1 MLCIWC
7 LKNKLARGT
16 PEPKARRQ
24 AVFSGSLDKVAWRA
38 LWLPVFLSKESA
50 MARPMPTYA
59 DVVAAR
65 ARIGALACRT
75 PLVEHPA
82 LNAAVGGRVL
92 LKAENLQRVGAFKF
106 RGAYNKVAQ
115 VDGATFPGGVVA
127 CSSGNHA
134 QGVAAA
140 ATLRGLR
147 STIVMPSDA
156 PRLKIERTKA
166 FGAEVIPY
174 DRASEDRDAIARAI
188 CESRKAAYVHPFD
201 DPDVIAGQGT
211 LGLEM
216 MEQAAALG
224 VKPDVVLVGAS
235 GGGLIGGV
243 SLAVKEAS
251 PATIIYSVE
260 PAGFD
265 DLARSLARGAR
276 ERNERLSG
284 SICDALMAA
293 TPGEIT
299 FEMAKRN
306 LAGGLAVTDE
316 EAKAAVRFAFR
327 ELKLVVEPGGAVSL
341 AAILARKLDFAGK
354 TVMAV
359 LSGGN
364 IDPALFSE
372 IILEPR
378 QAA

>member
-1 MLCIWC
+1 
-7 LKNKLARGT
+7 
-16 PEPKARRQ
+16 
-24 AVFSGSLDKVAWRA
+24 
-38 LWLPVFLSKESA
+38 
-50 MARPMPTYA
+50 MARQLPTYG

-65 ARIGALACRT
+65 GRIGALACRT
-75 PLVEHPA
+75 PLIEHPA
-82 LNAAVGGRVL
+82 LNAAVGARVL

-106 RGAYNKVAQ
+106 RGAYNKIAQ
-115 VDGATFPGGVVA
+115 IDRDAYPGGVVA

-140 ATLRGLR
+140 ATLRGLK

-156 PRLKIERTKA
+156 PRLKIERTRA
-166 FGAEVIPY
+166 FGGEVIAY
-174 DRASEDRDAIARAI
+174 DRVREDRDAIAREI
-188 CESRKAAYVHPFD
+188 CVRRGAAYVHPFD

-211 LGLEM
+211 VGLEM
-216 MEQAAALG
+216 MEQAEALG
-224 VKPDVVLVGAS
+224 AVPDIVLVGAS

-251 PATIIYSVE
+251 PATQIYSVE

-265 DLARSLARGAR
+265 DLARSLARGER

-284 SICDALMAA
+284 SICDALMSV
-293 TPGEIT
+293 TPGELT
-299 FEMAKRN
+299 FEMARRN

-341 AAILARKLDFAGK
+341 AAILAKKMDFAGK
-354 TVMAV
+354 TVVAV

-364 IDPALFSE
+364 IDPALFAE
-372 IILEPR
+372 IILEQR
-378 QAA
+378 HAA

>member
-1 MLCIWC
+1 
-7 LKNKLARGT
+7 
-16 PEPKARRQ
+16 
-24 AVFSGSLDKVAWRA
+24 
-38 LWLPVFLSKESA
+38 

-59 DVVAAR
+59 DVLAAR
-65 ARIGALACRT
+65 QRIGALACRT
-75 PLVEHPA
+75 PLIEHPA

-106 RGAYNKVAQ
+106 RGAYNKIAQ
-115 VDGATFPGGVVA
+115 VDAAAFPGGVVA

-147 STIVMPSDA
+147 SAIVMPSDA
-156 PRLKIERTKA
+156 PRLKIERTRA
-166 FGAEVIPY
+166 FGGEVISY
-174 DRASEDRDAIARAI
+174 DRTTEDRDAIARELCA
-188 CESRKAAYVHPFD
+188 RRGAAYVHPFD

-211 LGLEM
+211 VGVEM
-216 MEQAAALG
+216 MEQATALG
-224 VKPDVVLVGAS
+224 LVPDLVLVGAS

-243 SLAVKEAS
+243 SLAVKEAG
-251 PATIIYSVE
+251 PAAQIYSVE

-265 DLARSLARGAR
+265 DLARSLAHGAR
-276 ERNERLSG
+276 QRNDRLSG
-284 SICDALMAA
+284 SICDALMSA

-299 FEMAKRN
+299 FEVARRH
-306 LAGGLAVTDE
+306 LAGGLVVTDE

-341 AAILARKLDFAGK
+341 AAILARKLDFSGK

-364 IDPALFSE
+364 IDPALFAE
-372 IILEPR
+372 IIQEPR

>member
-1 MLCIWC
+1 M
-7 LKNKLARGT
+7 
-16 PEPKARRQ
+16 ARR
-24 AVFSGSLDKVAWRA
+24 L
-38 LWLPVFLSKESA
+38 
-50 MARPMPTYA
+50 PTYG

-65 ARIGALACRT
+65 RRLGALACLT
-75 PLVEHPA
+75 PLIEHPA
-82 LNAAVGGRVL
+82 LNAAIGARVL

-106 RGAYNKVAQ
+106 RGAYNKIAQ
-115 VDGATFPGGVVA
+115 LDNAAFPGGVVA

-156 PRLKIERTKA
+156 PRMKIERTRA
-166 FGAEVIPY
+166 FGGEVIAY
-174 DRASEDRDAIARAI
+174 DRVSEDRDAIARGL
-188 CESRKAAYVHPFD
+188 CESRHAAYIHPFD

-211 LGLEM
+211 AGLEM
-216 MEQAAALG
+216 MEQAAAMG
-224 VKPDVVLVGAS
+224 AVPDIVLVGAS

-243 SLAVKEAS
+243 SLAVKESS
-251 PATIIYSVE
+251 PGTQIYSVE

-265 DLARSLARGAR
+265 DLARSLEGGKR
-276 ERNERLSG
+276 ERNARLSG
-284 SICDALMAA
+284 SICDALLSV
-293 TPGEIT
+293 TPGELT
-299 FEMAKRN
+299 FQMAQRN
-306 LAGGLAVTDE
+306 LAGGLSVTDE

-341 AAILARKLDFAGK
+341 AAILAKKLPLEGK
-354 TVMAV
+354 TVAAV

-364 IDPALFSE
+364 IDPALFAE
-372 IILEPR
+372 IIQDVR

>member
-1 MLCIWC
+1 
-7 LKNKLARGT
+7 
-16 PEPKARRQ
+16 
-24 AVFSGSLDKVAWRA
+24 
-38 LWLPVFLSKESA
+38 
-50 MARPMPTYA
+50 MARQPTFA
-59 DVVAAR
+59 DILAAR
-65 ARIGALACRT
+65 KRLGTLACRT
-75 PLVEHPA
+75 PLIEHPA
-82 LNAAVGGRVL
+82 LNARVGARVL

-115 VDGATFPGGVVA
+115 VDGAAFPGGVIA

-140 ATLRGLR
+140 ASLMGLK
-147 STIVMPSDA
+147 SAIVMPADA
-156 PRLKIERTKA
+156 PRLKVDRTRA

-174 DRASEDRDAIARAI
+174 DRVKDDREAIAREL
-188 CESRKAAYVHPFD
+188 CAARGATLVHPFD

-211 LGLEM
+211 AGLEM
-216 MEQAAALG
+216 MEQAEAMGA
-224 VKPDVVLVGAS
+224 VPDVVLSGVS

-243 SLAVKEAS
+243 SIAVKEKS
-251 PATIIYSVE
+251 PRTVVYSVE

-265 DLARSLARGAR
+265 DLARSLKSGTH

-284 SICDALMAA
+284 SICDALLAV

-299 FEMAKRN
+299 FEIARRN
-306 LAGGLAVTDE
+306 LQGGLSVTDE
-316 EAKAAVRFAFR
+316 EARLAVRYAFE

-341 AAILARKLDFAGK
+341 AAVLAGKLPLKGK
-354 TVMAV
+354 TVAIL

-364 IDPALFSE
+364 IDPALFAE
-372 IILEPR
+372 IIQEQR

>member
-1 MLCIWC
+1 
-7 LKNKLARGT
+7 
-16 PEPKARRQ
+16 
-24 AVFSGSLDKVAWRA
+24 
-38 LWLPVFLSKESA
+38 
-50 MARPMPTYA
+50 MARSMPTYA
-59 DVVAAR
+59 DILAAR
-65 ARIGALACRT
+65 RRIGALACRT
-75 PLVEHPA
+75 PLIEHPA

-106 RGAYNKVAQ
+106 RGAYNKIVQLDA
-115 VDGATFPGGVVA
+115 AAFPGGVVA

-140 ATLRGLR
+140 ATLRGLK

-166 FGAEVIPY
+166 FGGEVIAY
-174 DRASEDRDAIARAI
+174 DRATEDRDAIARDLCA
-188 CESRKAAYVHPFD
+188 RRGAAYVHPFD

-211 LGLEM
+211 VGVEM
-216 MEQAAALG
+216 MEQAAELG
-224 VKPDVVLVGAS
+224 AVPDLVLVGVS

-251 PATIIYSVE
+251 PATLIYSVE

-265 DLARSLARGAR
+265 DLARSLVRG
-276 ERNERLSG
+276 ERQRNDRLSG

-299 FEMAKRN
+299 FEMAKRT

-364 IDPALFSE
+364 IDPVLFAE
-372 IILEPR
+372 IIQEPR
-378 QAA
+378 AAA

>member
-1 MLCIWC
+1 
-7 LKNKLARGT
+7 
-16 PEPKARRQ
+16 
-24 AVFSGSLDKVAWRA
+24 
-38 LWLPVFLSKESA
+38 
-50 MARPMPTYA
+50 MPTYA

-65 ARIGALACRT
+65 QRIGTLACRT
-75 PLVEHPA
+75 PLIEHPV

-115 VDGATFPGGVVA
+115 VDAAAFPGGVVA

-140 ATLRGLR
+140 ATLRGLK

-166 FGAEVIPY
+166 FGGEVIAY
-174 DRASEDRDAIARAI
+174 DRATEDRDAIARELCAK
-188 CESRKAAYVHPFD
+188 RGAAYVHPFD
-201 DPDVIAGQGT
+201 DLDVIAGQGT
-211 LGLEM
+211 VGIEM
-216 MEQAAALG
+216 MEQAEALG
-224 VKPDVVLVGAS
+224 LKPDIVLVGVS

-251 PATIIYSVE
+251 PSTQIYSVE

-265 DLARSLARGAR
+265 DLARSLVCG
-276 ERNERLSG
+276 ERQRNDRLSG
-284 SICDALMAA
+284 SICDALMSAM
-293 TPGEIT
+293 PGEIT
-299 FEMAKRN
+299 FEVAKRN
-306 LAGGLAVTDE
+306 LVGGLAVTDE
-316 EAKAAVRFAFR
+316 EAKEAVRFAFR

-341 AAILARKLDFAGK
+341 AAILARKLDLAGK

-364 IDPALFSE
+364 IDPVLFAE
-372 IILEPR
+372 IIQEPR

>member
-1 MLCIWC
+1 
-7 LKNKLARGT
+7 
-16 PEPKARRQ
+16 
-24 AVFSGSLDKVAWRA
+24 
-38 LWLPVFLSKESA
+38 

-75 PLVEHPA
+75 PLIEHPA
-82 LNAAVGGRVL
+82 LNAIAGGRVL

-106 RGAYNKVAQ
+106 RGAYNKIAQ
-115 VDGATFPGGVVA
+115 VDAAAYPGGVVA

-140 ATLRGLR
+140 ATLRGLK

-166 FGAEVIPY
+166 FGGEVVPY
-174 DRASEDRDAIARAI
+174 DRTTEDRDAIAREL
-188 CESRKAAYVHPFD
+188 CETRGAAYVHPFD

-211 LGLEM
+211 VGIEM

-224 VKPDVVLVGAS
+224 LKPDIVLVGAS

-251 PATIIYSVE
+251 PATRIWSVE

-265 DLARSLARGAR
+265 DLARSLARGER
-276 ERNERLSG
+276 EKNDRLSG

-293 TPGEIT
+293 MPGEIT
-299 FEMAKRN
+299 FEMARRS
-306 LAGGLAVTDE
+306 LVGGLAVTDE

-341 AAILARKLDFAGK
+341 AAILARKMDFAGR

-378 QAA
+378 QAG

>member
-1 MLCIWC
+1 
-7 LKNKLARGT
+7 
-16 PEPKARRQ
+16 
-24 AVFSGSLDKVAWRA
+24 
-38 LWLPVFLSKESA
+38 
-50 MARPMPTYA
+50 MARQLPTYG

-65 ARIGALACRT
+65 GRIGALACRT
-75 PLVEHPA
+75 PLIEHPA
-82 LNAAVGGRVL
+82 LDAAVGARVL

-106 RGAYNKVAQ
+106 RGAYNKIAQ
-115 VDGATFPGGVVA
+115 LDKAAFPGGVVA

-140 ATLRGLR
+140 ATLRGLQ

-156 PRLKIERTKA
+156 PRLKIERTRA
-166 FGAEVIPY
+166 FGAEVIAY
-174 DRASEDRDAIARAI
+174 DRVKEDRDAIAREI
-188 CESRKAAYVHPFD
+188 CATRGAAYVHPFD

-211 LGLEM
+211 VGLEM

-224 VKPDVVLVGAS
+224 AVPDIVLVGAS

-251 PATIIYSVE
+251 PATRIYSVE

-265 DLARSLARGAR
+265 DLARSLARGER
-276 ERNERLSG
+276 ERNEHLSG

-299 FEMAKRN
+299 FEMAKRH

-341 AAILARKLDFAGK
+341 AAILARKVDLAGK

-364 IDPALFSE
+364 VDPSLFAQ
-372 IILEPR
+372 IIQEPQQR
-378 QAA
+378 AV